1 MEWDPLAKDLAM
13 NSQTPQRGWKAC
25 AEIRLTWVPA
35 LTGAT
40 WQPGTARGKLRL
52 PRCCI
57 SPAAHAST
65 KWQTTYDHQQ
75 RNCELHAHGVHVPK
89 HTPGPGTKTELNIKC
104 DLFCWYLLT
113 DLHIHA
119 VLSTITSTK
128 HIPSE

>member
-25 AEIRLTWVPA
+25 AEIHLTWVPA
-35 LTGAT
+35 LAGAT

-52 PRCCI
+52 PHGCI
-57 SPAAHAST
+57 SRAAHASA

-75 RNCELHAHGVHVPK
+75 QNYQLHAHRVHVPK

-104 DLFCWYLLT
+104 D
-113 DLHIHA
+113 
-119 VLSTITSTK
+119 
-128 HIPSE
+128 